1 MKELFEI
8 ASVILLSL
16 GGGGIIVFA
25 LSSWLGKVWAN
36 RLMAAET
43 AKHSQDL
50 ERLRKELSRGL
61 ESHKVKLR
69 KSELVFEKEFEAA
82 SQLVALIRGF
92 LPTYRHPHM
101 DWHEACKEIAFD
113 LEQIEYGLDG
123 FLSKHG
129 AVLPDEVKE
138 HLGSCTGIAADNKFE
153 ITSVEEM
160 YAPDFAINAADNVF
174 KGLWE
179 AEKIMLSH
187 IKSQVSI

>member
-1 MKELFEI
+1 MKELFEL

-16 GGGGIIVFA
+16 GGGGVIVFTF
-25 LSSWLGKVWAN
+25 SSWLGKVWAS

-50 ERLRKELSRGL
+50 ERLREELSRNS

-69 KSELVFEKEFEAA
+69 KSELIFEKEFEAA
-82 SQLVALIRGF
+82 SQLIALIRGF

-101 DWHEACKEIAFD
+101 DWYEACEKIAFD
-113 LEQIEYGLDG
+113 LEEIESGLDI

-129 AVLPDEVKE
+129 AVLPTQVKE

-153 ITSVEEM
+153 IASAQEMYVPDSAIKAVESIFKELWKAEEEM
-160 YAPDFAINAADNVF
+160 LNHV
-174 KGLWE
+174 
-179 AEKIMLSH
+179 
-187 IKSQVSI
+187 KSQVSI

>member
-1 MKELFEI
+1 MKELFEL

-25 LSSWLGKVWAN
+25 FSSWLGKVWAN

-43 AKHSQDL
+43 AKHSRDL
-50 ERLRKELSRGL
+50 ERLREELSRGL

-101 DWHEACKEIAFD
+101 DWHEACEEIAFD
-113 LEQIEYGLDG
+113 LEKIESGLDG

-129 AVLPDEVKE
+129 AVLPTEVKE

-153 ITSVEEM
+153 IASVEEM
-160 YAPDFAINAADNVF
+160 YVPDSAIDAADKVF
-174 KGLWE
+174 KELWE
-179 AEKIMLSH
+179 AEEKMLSH